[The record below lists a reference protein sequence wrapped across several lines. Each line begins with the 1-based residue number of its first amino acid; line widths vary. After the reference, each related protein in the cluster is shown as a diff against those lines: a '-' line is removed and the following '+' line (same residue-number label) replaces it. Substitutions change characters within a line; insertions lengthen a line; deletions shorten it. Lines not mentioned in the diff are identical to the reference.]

1 MLTLD
6 VKISPRLD
14 TWAPVKADFLN
25 ATGRNLYGSPKTW
38 RTMSGVEKFIDK
50 AMQVY
55 PWLQRENFRIKGTEE
70 ERRKPRVREPLGG
83 PKWATQVRVGDIFLN
98 VWGYS
103 MNLVDFYQVTK
114 VSATGKSVNVR
125 KIKTAVV
132 SGDVNS
138 PYGGRVMPVKDSFVG
153 EELKNRRVSGG
164 ITPHFKVN
172 ESAHA
177 SLLEMLDPNGYY
189 ECHWGLMTLFRRRS
203 L

>member
-25 ATGRNLYGSPKTW
+25 MTGRNLYGSPKTW

-50 AMQVY
+50 AMRVY
-55 PWLQRENFRIKGTEE
+55 PWLQHENFRIKGTEE
-70 ERRKPRVREPLGG
+70 ERRKPRVREAAG
-83 PKWATQVRVGDIFLN
+83 KVQVGDVFLSA
-98 VWGYS
+98 WGYS
-103 MNLVDFYQVTK
+103 MDFVDFYQVTK

-125 KIKTAVV
+125 KIKTTVV

-153 EELKNRRVSGG
+153 EELKNRRISGG
-164 ITPHFKVN
+164 IIPHFKVN

-177 SLLEMLDPNGYY
+177 SLLERVDPNGYY
-189 ECHWGLMTLFRRRS
+189 ECHWD
-203 L
+203 